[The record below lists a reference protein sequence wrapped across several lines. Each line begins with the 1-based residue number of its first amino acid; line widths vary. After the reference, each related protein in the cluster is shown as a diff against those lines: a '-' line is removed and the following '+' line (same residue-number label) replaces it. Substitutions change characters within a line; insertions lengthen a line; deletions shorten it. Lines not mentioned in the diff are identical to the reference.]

1 MTFNLELPPPPN
13 AASSDWS
20 SPSNTA
26 VPSCSSVPL
35 QIKVWSVLFLPWY
48 EWLVH
53 IEHLHVT
60 HHKLTTHRPR
70 SVALWGKD
78 TLLCLTN
85 MGLAKRGHSCCA
97 FIYQFFFSFHFHLI
111 SSSCMYFPGVCYR
124 LVSTPPLPPPP
135 HGRWFIMTTATL
147 VTVSW
152 L

>member
-20 SPSNTA
+20 SPT

-35 QIKVWSVLFLPWY
+35 QIKVWSVIYHGMIGLCTLN
-48 EWLVH
+48 
-53 IEHLHVT
+53 ILHAT
-60 HHKLTTHRPR
+60 HHKPTTHRPR

-97 FIYQFFFSFHFHLI
+97 FIDRFFFPLLCLFTSI

-152 L
+152 R